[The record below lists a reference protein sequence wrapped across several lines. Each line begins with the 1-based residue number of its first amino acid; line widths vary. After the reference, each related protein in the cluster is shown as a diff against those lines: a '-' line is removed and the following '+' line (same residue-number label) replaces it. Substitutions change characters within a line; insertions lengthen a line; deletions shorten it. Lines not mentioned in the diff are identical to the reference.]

1 MTSDSTCKYGNQF
14 VCSLAFSHRMIPVDI
29 YKKTWPRHIIPMTC
43 CNLSI
48 AHLRQFSICRSIK
61 SESELLKIRGG
72 FFSEDDEILTICP
85 KHRYV
90 LGVGWRSSRMCSLGW
105 TCNHQSKSNSK
116 GTITKEQSFFLKNYY
131 DCLIRI
137 GSGVSS
143 NCRKH
148 LVKRMESDKENTQG
162 ENEVDTC
169 PVGSAEVLHK
179 GSALKS
185 KCEFK

>member
-1 MTSDSTCKYGNQF
+1 
-14 VCSLAFSHRMIPVDI
+14 
-29 YKKTWPRHIIPMTC
+29 MTC

-48 AHLRQFSICRSIK
+48 DAHLRQFSVCRNIK

-116 GTITKEQSFFLKNYY
+116 GTITKEQSFFLKKYY

-137 GSGVSS
+137 GSGVCS

-162 ENEVDTC
+162 ENEVDTY

-179 GSALKS
+179 GWALKS